1 MNERKDFYLS
11 LACLITAILSYVFI
25 CRLYIG
31 IPLSIVSVIL
41 FFYHRKQFEPNR
53 VATIGGIL
61 GAVNVCMMVLF
72 AIAFAIFFGTLRM
85 SGTIDWNK
93 VFESIEFYY

>member
-11 LACLITAILSYVFI
+11 LATLVSATLSYVFI

-31 IPLSIVSVIL
+31 IPLAVISVIL

-53 VATIGGIL
+53 IATFGGIL
-61 GAVNVCMMVLF
+61 GAVNIGMMVLF
-72 AIAFAIFFGTLRM
+72 ALAFGIFFGTLRM
-85 SGTIDWNK
+85 SGSIDWNE
-93 VFESIEFYY
+93 VLQSIDFY

>member
-11 LACLITAILSYVFI
+11 LGCLLSATLSYVFI

-31 IPLSIVSVIL
+31 IPLAVISVIL

-53 VATIGGIL
+53 VATVGGIL
-61 GAVNVCMMVLF
+61 GAINLVMVILF

-85 SGTIDWNK
+85 SGSIDWNE
-93 VFESIEFYY
+93 VFQSIEFY

>member
-1 MNERKDFYLS
+1 MNERKDTILS
-11 LACLITAILSYVFI
+11 LATLVSATLSYVFI

-31 IPLSIVSVIL
+31 IPLAVISVIL

-53 VATIGGIL
+53 VATVGGIL
-61 GAVNVCMMVLF
+61 GAVNIGMMILF

-85 SGTIDWNK
+85 NGSIDWNE
-93 VFESIEFYY
+93 VFQSIEFY

>member
-1 MNERKDFYLS
+1 MNERKDALLS
-11 LACLITAILSYVFI
+11 FACLISATLSYVFI

-31 IPLSIVSVIL
+31 IPLAVISVIL

-53 VATIGGIL
+53 VATVGGIL
-61 GAVNVCMMVLF
+61 GAVNIGMMILF

-85 SGTIDWNK
+85 NGSIDWNE
-93 VFESIEFYY
+93 VFQSIEFY

>member
-11 LACLITAILSYVFI
+11 LGCLLSAALSYVFV

-31 IPLSIVSVIL
+31 IPMAVISVIL

-53 VATIGGIL
+53 VATVGGIL
-61 GAVNVCMMVLF
+61 GAINLVMAILF

-85 SGTIDWNK
+85 NGSIDWNE
-93 VFESIEFYY
+93 VFQSIEFY

>member
-11 LACLITAILSYVFI
+11 LGCLLSAALSYVFV

-31 IPLSIVSVIL
+31 IPMAVISVIL

-53 VATIGGIL
+53 VATVGGIL
-61 GAVNVCMMVLF
+61 GAIHLVMVILF

-85 SGTIDWNK
+85 NGSIDWNE
-93 VFESIEFYY
+93 VFQSIEFY

>member
-1 MNERKDFYLS
+1 MNERKDFCLS
-11 LACLITAILSYVFI
+11 LGCLLSAALSYVFV

-31 IPLSIVSVIL
+31 IPMAVISVIL

-53 VATIGGIL
+53 VATVGGIL
-61 GAVNVCMMVLF
+61 GAINLVMVILF

-85 SGTIDWNK
+85 NGSIDWNE
-93 VFESIEFYY
+93 VFQSIEFY